1 MSAPAILLTSFV
13 LSVMGSSPSA
23 TEPPPAVTEDA
34 AVAMESVRAQ
44 YHAAPGMTTLT
55 NARWTDSAG
64 GVVRM
69 ERARVILSPTGDL
82 KVITSTAGWTLIGED
97 VYAESPYFPGRI
109 IKERTSGTSSSKL
122 EVLDRIWPFS
132 KMPIEVRL
140 RLAMDAEEA
149 FAPFLTLIGPDG
161 TVESSTR
168 SWSDGASCT
177 VLEFRSADQTTSLA
191 VWIDVPT
198 GLLRG
203 VRGTYGTGAL
213 RRSVEVVS
221 EPTETSRPPKV
232 LVATVGRRE
241 FPSYAALAA
250 SWAKNFAVPSL
261 PAPAVTEAVSPLDGV
276 SSDPTPSE

>member
-1 MSAPAILLTSFV
+1 MNSLVIFFACFLCC
-13 LSVMGSSPSA
+13 SPDVTIDA
-23 TEPPPAVTEDA
+23 GDAGPAVSAEA
-34 AVAMESVRAQ
+34 AATMESLRKRYQ
-44 YHAAPGMTTLT
+44 TAPGMTLLA
-55 NARWTDSAG
+55 NARWADSAG
-64 GVVRM
+64 DVVRM
-69 ERARVILSPTGDL
+69 ERARVIFAPTGDV
-82 KVITSTAGWTLIGED
+82 KVLSPTAGWTLIGRD
-97 VYAESPYFPGRI
+97 VYAESQYFPGMI
-109 IKERTSGTSSSKL
+109 IREQSTGSGSSKL

-140 RLAMDAEEA
+140 RLAMDTEEA

-177 VLEFRSADQTTSLA
+177 VIEFRSADQTTSLA

-261 PAPAVTEAVSPLDGV
+261 PTAAGTEAISPPDGV
-276 SSDPTPSE
+276 SSDPNPSE

>member
-1 MSAPAILLTSFV
+1 
-13 LSVMGSSPSA
+13 
-23 TEPPPAVTEDA
+23 
-34 AVAMESVRAQ
+34 MESLRKRYQ
-44 YHAAPGMTTLT
+44 TAPGMTLLA
-55 NARWTDSAG
+55 NARWADSAG
-64 GVVRM
+64 EVVRM
-69 ERARVILSPTGDL
+69 ERARVIFAPTGDV
-82 KVITSTAGWTLIGED
+82 KVLSPTAGWTLIGRD
-97 VYAESPYFPGRI
+97 VYAESQYFPGMI
-109 IKERTSGTSSSKL
+109 IREQSTGSGSSKL
-122 EVLDRIWPFS
+122 ELLDRIWPFS

-140 RLAMDAEEA
+140 RLAMDTEEA

>member
-34 AVAMESVRAQ
+34 AAAMESVRAQ

-140 RLAMDAEEA
+140 RLARDADEA
-149 FAPFLTLIGPDG
+149 FAPFFSLIGPG
-161 TVESSTR
+161 GVVETSTQV
-168 SWSDGASCT
+168 WSDGGPC
-177 VLEFRSADQTTSLA
+177 VVIEFHSADRATALA

-203 VRGTYGTGAL
+203 VKGSYGDGES
-213 RRSVEVVS
+213 RRHVEVVS
-221 EPTETSRPPKV
+221 ESTLTSRPPKV

-241 FPSYAALAA
+241 FPSYTSLAA
-250 SWAKNFAVPSL
+250 EWAEVYAVPNL
-261 PAPAVTEAVSPLDGV
+261 AGEA
-276 SSDPTPSE
+276 SDAGDAASTPSN